1 MLRNISVLLLTGIS
15 ISMAMAAAG
24 QEQLYVYPMWDQTDE
39 QKRQDKLDCY
49 NWAAEAS
56 GVDPI
61 KAAMDRSQVI
71 REASLPVNTR
81 KGGGS
86 LARREAKEQKQQ
98 YEQESARAIE
108 AADAEYRRRIELFN
122 PPYIECLGERGYS
135 VR

>member
-1 MLRNISVLLLTGIS
+1 MPRNISVLLLTGIS
-15 ISMAMAAAG
+15 ISMAAAS

-71 REASLPVNTR
+71 REASQPANTS

-86 LARREAKEQKQQ
+86 LARREANEQKQQ

-108 AADAEYRRRIELFN
+108 AAEAEYRRRIELFN

>member
-15 ISMAMAAAG
+15 ISMAAAS

-71 REASLPVNTR
+71 REASQPANTS

-86 LARREAKEQKQQ
+86 LARREANEQKQQ

-108 AADAEYRRRIELFN
+108 AAEAEYRRRIELFN